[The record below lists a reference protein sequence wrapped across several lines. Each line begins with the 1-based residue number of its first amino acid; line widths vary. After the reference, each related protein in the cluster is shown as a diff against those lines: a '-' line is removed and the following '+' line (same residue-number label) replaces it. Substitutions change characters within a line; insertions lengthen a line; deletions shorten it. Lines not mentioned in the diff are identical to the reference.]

1 MLCWWLL
8 VGWGVVWDGDGGG
21 VEGAVGGALVGFGW
35 FPGDGL
41 VVGEVGF

>member
-8 VGWGVVWDGDGGG
+8 VWLVVGCGVVGYVDGGG

-41 VVGEVGF
+41 IIS